1 MQILFSSLARGFIEM
16 KKAQIRLFESMAV
29 LVVFLLLLG
38 IGSVFYFKLQRASIE
53 REIIKSENLRS
64 MQLYQRALYLP
75 ELDCSFVSVQR
86 NNCFDILKI
95 KFFSEALNAEE
106 LRIGYFDVFGFSK
119 VRVKQVYPSES
130 DWFVLYSN
138 VPDDYSSKISSHSSV
153 LLFNA
158 TSGSYGSYGFG
169 VVEVDYYEE

>member
-1 MQILFSSLARGFIEM
+1 M

-53 REIIKSENLRS
+53 REIAKSENLYA

-75 ELDCSFVSVQR
+75 ELDCSFVSIQR
-86 NNCFDILKI
+86 DNCFDISKLR
-95 KFFSEALNAEE
+95 FFSELLSREE
-106 LRIGYFDVFGFSK
+106 NRISYFDVFGFSK
-119 VRVKQVYPSES
+119 VRVRQVYPSEL

-138 VPDDYSSKISSHSSV
+138 IPDVYSSKLSSRSSV

-158 TSGSYGSYGFG
+158 SSGNYGFG
-169 VVEVDYYEE
+169 VVEVDYYAE

>member
-1 MQILFSSLARGFIEM
+1 M

-53 REIIKSENLRS
+53 REIAKSENLYA

-75 ELDCSFVSVQR
+75 ELDCSFVSIQR
-86 NNCFDILKI
+86 DNCFDIVKLR
-95 KFFSEALNAEE
+95 FFSELLSREE
-106 LRIGYFDVFGFSK
+106 NRISYFDVFGFSK
-119 VRVKQVYPSES
+119 VRVRQVYPSEL
-130 DWFVLYSN
+130 DWFILYSN
-138 VPDDYSSKISSHSSV
+138 IPETYQSKLSSRSSV

-158 TSGSYGSYGFG
+158 SSGNYGFG
-169 VVEVDYYEE
+169 VVEVDYYAE

>member
-1 MQILFSSLARGFIEM
+1 M

-53 REIIKSENLRS
+53 REIVKSENLYS
-64 MQLYQRALYLP
+64 IQLYQRALYLP
-75 ELDCSFVSVQR
+75 ELDCSFMSVQKD
-86 NNCFDILKI
+86 NCFDIMKLR
-95 KFFSEALNAEE
+95 FFSEILDSEE
-106 LRIGYFDVFGFSK
+106 NRIAYFDVFGFSK

-138 VPDDYSSKISSHSSV
+138 VPDNYRSKLASHSSV
-153 LLFNA
+153 LLFNG
-158 TSGSYGSYGFG
+158 TSRSYGFG
-169 VVEVDYYEE
+169 VVEVDYYAE